1 MISEMGANPLPWG
14 PLGQQKRDSII
25 DLIFIP

>member
-1 MISEMGANPLPWG
+1 MIFEMGVKSLSRG
-14 PLGQQKRDSII
+14 PLGQQKHDSII